1 MVLTRE
7 GAVRSRMVFAEGIKD
22 ESFYD
27 LGFGSLLIGICAQKI
42 EVELGENG
50 GRLHIDYTVEIEQS
64 MSSRN
69 SYEIT
74 ITPLE
79 EGIPCEEPTEK

>member
-1 MVLTRE
+1 M
-7 GAVRSRMVFAEGIKD
+7 F
-22 ESFYD
+22 
-27 LGFGSLLIGICAQKI
+27 LGN
-42 EVELGENG
+42 ENG